1 MKLKI
6 GFVSYFF
13 IFASAVPLVS
23 YAQQQAP
30 PLDNPG
36 FEQQGAPADQ
46 ADPEDRNHGVARIS
60 LLNGDV
66 SVRRGDSGDQV
77 AAAINAPLVV
87 QDAVITGPA
96 SRAELQFDTANR
108 VRFGNETEV
117 RLSQLTADHFQIQ
130 IARGTLT
137 WAVLSDGN
145 PVAEIATPS
154 VAVRPLGRGDYR
166 ISVLPDG
173 STQITARSGNLEVYT
188 PRGVERVPAGQTM
201 LARGPVDNPEFQ
213 VTTAIARDE
222 WDVFNERRNREL
234 LQSQS
239 YNYVSRDIAGAE
251 DLDNYGQWNN
261 DSAYGQVWTPR
272 VAADWSPYRLGRW
285 GYEDYY
291 GWTWISSDPWGW
303 APYHYGSWFRGNY
316 GWSWCPGSRYSHYYY
331 RPALVAFFGYGGGG
345 GFSFGGGGF
354 GFGNIGWVP
363 LAPFERYN
371 RWYGRGFGSGY
382 NGFGR
387 NVNIVNNTNITN
399 YYRNARVSNG
409 VTGVN
414 SRDFANGNFGR
425 YSSPVGSQLQQA
437 GMIRG
442 QVPFTPNSNH
452 LRFNDRQTAV
462 QGRSNFSQ
470 TAFSNGSN
478 FGRQNS
484 TFTQGNQRQTTPAQG
499 FGGFGRQ
506 STTPGNSGSSSWG
519 RFGSPAPQSQS
530 NNPQSSNFG
539 RQQGSFGSRPA
550 QTQNYP
556 QSNQQ
561 SSNGSSWQRFG
572 SPAPQSQFNNQQN
585 SSFGRQQGSFENRPA
600 QTRNYPQNYQQGNN
614 GSSWQRFGDPAT
626 NRPNSAYSG
635 QNSGGFTNSRQSQP
649 VQQYQRGGS
658 QSVQVAPPV
667 VRERSYTQQPRQPSY
682 NRPAYSQPNY
692 SSQGSGNRGFSQQS
706 SPYNQPRSES
716 RPSYQ
721 APRQD
726 SSRQS
731 SSQGSHGGNSG
742 NFHGGNSSGSH
753 DNSNSHN
760 RK

>member
-6 GFVSYFF
+6 GFVSYLF
-13 IFASAVPLVS
+13 ILASAVPLVS

-30 PLDNPG
+30 PLDNPV
-36 FEQQGAPADQ
+36 FEQQGASADQ
-46 ADPEDRNHGVARIS
+46 ADPADRNHGVARIS

-87 QDAVITGPA
+87 QDVVVTGPA

-108 VRFGNETEV
+108 VRFGNDTEV

-137 WAVLSDGN
+137 WVVLGDSN
-145 PVAEIATPS
+145 PAAEIATPS

-166 ISVLPDG
+166 ISVLPDE
-173 STQITARSGNLEVYT
+173 STQITVRSGNLEVYT
-188 PRGVERVPAGQTM
+188 PRGVERVAAGQTM
-201 LARGPVDNPEFQ
+201 LARGPIDNPEFQ
-213 VTTAIARDE
+213 VNTEIARDD
-222 WDVFNERRNREL
+222 WDVFNERRDREL

-261 DSAYGQVWTPR
+261 DSTYGQVWTPR

-303 APYHYGSWFRGNY
+303 APYHYGSWFRGND
-316 GWSWCPGSRYSHYYY
+316 GWSWCPGPRYSHYYY

-345 GFSFGGGGF
+345 GFSYDGGGF

-371 RWYGRGFGSGY
+371 RWYGRGFGNGY

-387 NVNIVNNTNITN
+387 GVNIVNNTNITN
-399 YYRNARVSNG
+399 YYRNARASNG
-409 VTGVN
+409 VTGLN
-414 SRDFANGNFGR
+414 SRDFASGNFGR

-442 QVPFTPNSNH
+442 RMPFTPNSNH
-452 LRFNDRQTAV
+452 LRFNDRQTTV

-470 TAFSNGSN
+470 TAFANGSN

-484 TFTQGNQRQTTPAQG
+484 IFTQGNQRQTIAQQG
-499 FGGFGRQ
+499 VGGFGRQ
-506 STTPGNSGSSSWG
+506 SNTPGNSGSWG
-519 RFGSPAPQSQS
+519 RFGSPAPQIWP
-530 NNPQSSNFG
+530 NNQQSSNFG
-539 RQQGSFGSRPA
+539 RQQGSFESRPE
-550 QTQNYP
+550 
-556 QSNQQ
+556 SNQQ
-561 SSNGSSWQRFG
+561 GSSGSSWQRFG
-572 SPAPQSQFNNQQN
+572 SPATQSQFNSRQN
-585 SSFGRQQGSFENRPA
+585 SSFGRQQGYVGNRPA
-600 QTRNYPQNYQQGNN
+600 PTQSYQQNYQEGGN
-614 GSSWQRFGDPAT
+614 GSSWQRFGDPGT
-626 NRPNSAYSG
+626 NRSNSAYASR
-635 QNSGGFTNSRQSQP
+635 NSDGFANSRQTQTT
-649 VQQYQRGGS
+649 QQYQRGSFQS

-667 VRERSYTQQPRQPSY
+667 VRERSYTQQPSY
-682 NRPAYSQPNY
+682 SRPAYSQPSYN
-692 SSQGSGNRGFSQQS
+692 SQGSGNRGFSQQS
-706 SPYNQPRSES
+706 RPYNQPRSES

-721 APRQD
+721 AQRPD

-731 SSQGSHGGNSG
+731 SSQSPRGGNSESFHGGNSG
-742 NFHGGNSSGSH
+742 GSH
-753 DNSNSHN
+753 DNGGSRN
-760 RK
+760 RR